1 VAEAISSLMPAW
13 LWMALL
19 CAFVTGTSDALV
31 KHLLVRSDERV
42 VGWAKL
48 LFSLPW
54 LFLFPMV
61 AGWPKVSPLFWEVVA
76 IMVPLEIISYL
87 FSLRSLR
94 LAPLSLTMPFQAITP
109 LLTIV
114 TGFLIMGERV
124 SLQGFMGILGVTVG
138 IYVMQ
143 IELAAEGWFQPIKAM
158 FTNRGI
164 RLMLAA
170 AAIYSITSTLS
181 KRAVQLSSP
190 LAFPFLY
197 LGVDTLFLTP
207 MAHQSA
213 RRSKGG
219 LGLLPEVR
227 TQLPLY
233 LLSGLLT
240 AGSFL
245 THCIAIQSAP
255 VAYFISIK
263 RLSLLVSVLYGGLV
277 FREASFRQRVL
288 GTVLMLLGA
297 LLITLTSS

>member
-1 VAEAISSLMPAW
+1 MPVW
-13 LWMALL
+13 IWMALL
-19 CAFVTGTSDALV
+19 CAVLTGTSDALV

-54 LFLFPMV
+54 LFLFPMM

-76 IMVPLEIISYL
+76 IMVPLEIVSYL
-87 FSLRSLR
+87 CALRSVR

-109 LLTIV
+109 MLTIV

-124 SLQGFMGILGVTVG
+124 SLQGFLGILGVTVG

-143 IELAAEGWFQPIKAM
+143 IELAAEGWLEPFKAM
-158 FTNRGI
+158 FKNRGI
-164 RLMLAA
+164 RLMVAA
-170 AAIYSITSTLS
+170 AAIYSLTSTLS

-197 LGVDTLFLTP
+197 FGVDTLFLTP

-213 RRSKGG
+213 RRSTGG

-227 TQLPLY
+227 AQLPLY
-233 LLSGLLT
+233 LISGLLT
-240 AGSFL
+240 AASFL
-245 THCIAIQSAP
+245 THCIAIPFAP

-277 FREASFRQRVL
+277 FHESSFRQRVL
-288 GTVLMLLGA
+288 GTSLMLVGA
-297 LLITLTSS
+297 ILIRLSA